1 MGLYTQNTQGGLM
14 KFFTEPGK
22 YIKDFKI
29 EETTDKKG
37 HIRRK
42 AVYTGTWIVPRNPGS
57 NVQVKLWAVLV
68 FSVLLAAM
76 YVRTV
81 LLTHLTSNRL
91 EVMIP
96 LLLGLFPL
104 LYLLI
109 GALSLPFRGKP
120 MRRDQYMH
128 SFIRVSRSCVAV
140 SAFALL
146 ALLITMILRAVWSD
160 WSFFPEDWKY
170 TALSVLVLLPASS
183 MILLLHGIETT
194 EKDNSFYKNTVL

>member
-68 FSVLLAAM
+68 LSVLLAAM

-140 SAFALL
+140 SVFALL

>member
-22 YIKDFKI
+22 YVKDFKI
-29 EETTDKKG
+29 EETTDEKG
-37 HIRRK
+37 RVRRK
-42 AVYTGTWIVPRNPGS
+42 AVYTGAWIVPRNPGS
-57 NVQVKLWAVLV
+57 AVQAKLWAVLALA
-68 FSVLLAAM
+68 VLLAAM
-76 YVRTV
+76 YVRAV

-104 LYLLI
+104 LYLLM

-140 SAFALL
+140 SVFALL
-146 ALLITMILRAVWSD
+146 ALLITMILRAVWGD

-170 TALSVLVLLPASS
+170 TALSVLVLLPAGG
-183 MILLLHGIETT
+183 MVLLLRGIETT